1 MSDIAYQNKDIT
13 LKYFADTLID
23 KSLAVYGLPHI
34 RIKDCRPTN
43 LPAIEANE
51 LRLYNLFILEDGSLA
66 LIDYEST
73 FTIKDVVKYVN
84 YIARIL
90 KRFIRQERIRN
101 TDEHR
106 AKLPIFHLIII
117 FSADIGE
124 VDPDIMDVGCMQ
136 LKIEPAY
143 LLGIETEEVFRKIQD
158 KIKNKE
164 ALGDD
169 ELLELI
175 ILPLTVRGRE
185 EKQALAEKTVELAG
199 GIQNEEQRIQALS
212 GILTFA
218 DKIIDKE
225 YAKRIKEAI
234 GMNKV
239 AQLFYDEGIEMGLEK
254 GMAQGKADLIRCIRK
269 KIKKGYAAIEIA
281 EVLEI
286 DVLHVKQIADL
297 MQNYPE
303 DTDVEIAARL
313 LRGEKQEQA
322 VR

>member
-1 MSDIAYQNKDIT
+1 MYA
-13 LKYFADTLID
+13 
-23 KSLAVYGLPHI
+23 
-34 RIKDCRPTN
+34 
-43 LPAIEANE
+43 
-51 LRLYNLFILEDGSLA
+51 
-66 LIDYEST
+66 
-73 FTIKDVVKYVN
+73 
-84 YIARIL
+84 
-90 KRFIRQERIRN
+90 
-101 TDEHR
+101 
-106 AKLPIFHLIII
+106 
-117 FSADIGE
+117 
-124 VDPDIMDVGCMQ
+124 
-136 LKIEPAY
+136 
-143 LLGIETEEVFRKIQD
+143 
-158 KIKNKE
+158 

-175 ILPLTVRGRE
+175 ILPLTVKGRE

-239 AQLFYDEGIEMGLEK
+239 AQLFYDEGIEMGLAK
-254 GMAQGKADLIRCIRK
+254 GKADLIRCIRK

-322 VR
+322 VQ